1 LVKPQPWIPADAT
14 DEIRAIAKRDDFG
27 LVLTRHAR
35 EQMADRSLI
44 ASDILFV
51 LKHGFV
57 LSQAQESTRP
67 DFHKYAIESRSPNSG
82 SRTVRVIC
90 IPDPGRLQIKVVT
103 VMWID

>member
-1 LVKPQPWIPADAT
+1 MVKPQPWIPADAT

-27 LVLTRHAR
+27 LVLTMHAR

-44 ASDILFV
+44 ASDVLFV
-51 LKHGFV
+51 LKQGFV
-57 LSQAQESTRP
+57 LNQAQESTGP

-82 SRTVRVIC
+82 SRTVRVFC

-103 VMWID
+103 VMWVD